1 MLILLWAKPG
11 IITVQHITSANGD
24 TMKDKLLNLNSH
36 LFAQLERL
44 TEENISQDKLKQEL
58 DRSKAVSA
66 LASQIIAGGRLVLD
80 AHIAKSEYELR
91 ELPQVFDS
99 EPTIPNKPKLI
110 ARHG

>member
-1 MLILLWAKPG
+1 
-11 IITVQHITSANGD
+11 
-24 TMKDKLLNLNSH
+24 MKDKLLDLNSH

-44 TEENISQDKLKQEL
+44 TEEGLSQEKLKQEL
-58 DRSKAVSA
+58 DRSKMVSS

-99 EPTIPNKPKLI
+99 EQAIPNKPKLI
-110 ARHG
+110 ASNG